1 MQSVFHQQPPPLKPL
16 TSSWAKSPRSY
27 GEDSTEMLPLYIH
40 LDDTASVADNMWDN
54 WLPQATR
61 RLISQSFTTE
71 LLAKKAA
78 VFLAAGHDIGKHS
91 SAFAMQVR
99 PLADR
104 MRDAGMHF
112 VPLSPGE
119 RRSAPHSII
128 SYLSMLKWF
137 ETKTGTWGVPG
148 VNALAGVVG
157 GHHGVYPD
165 GTCTPMNVS
174 AFANE
179 EHLHWSKDRLIWWD
193 RAAATAG
200 LSDAEIETLACCTP
214 TQSALHSLTGFV
226 IVCDWIASN
235 ADLFP
240 LTRNAD
246 RNSRTQQALHN
257 LALPAPWSPAIPDS
271 LETLF
276 SARFDL
282 PAGAAPRTTQLAAME
297 SASEIDSPGLILIE
311 APTGEGKTEAALAA
325 AEIVASR
332 FQYGGAVVALPTC
345 ATSDGIFNRIL
356 SWLERAIP
364 ENMEA
369 SAVLCHSRAQFN
381 DEYRGLLESHNQL
394 HPVYDDLEEFGHKHD
409 CGKISAHWWLQG
421 RKKSSLANFSVGTI
435 DQVLFA
441 ALSSKHVMLRHL
453 GLAGKVVILDEIHSA
468 DTYMSVYLDR
478 ALEWFGASGTTVI
491 ALSATLSP
499 TRRAEMCT
507 AYARGQRSSVH
518 VRPKSMSFNERRER
532 RKDSLPDPEKTLWKK
547 ATEVTAY
554 PAVSC
559 VSNGEIKVRTPLPSG
574 RTRTFSIRSIGESA
588 EDIAQTAL
596 EITTEGGC
604 VGIIANTVSRAQ
616 EIYST
621 LAASIPK
628 KEIFLLH
635 SRFLAVD
642 RRSREKKLLTLL
654 GPNGQRPARLIVVS
668 TQVIEQS
675 LDIDFDALVSDLAP
689 MDLLIQRAG
698 RMHRHQTNNAR
709 RPVNL
714 RSAIL
719 HISGVTGVDLERS
732 EIPVDPPS
740 FPKGSRY
747 VYGEAALLRTTLTL
761 LRHGTVIT
769 SPTDVSSL
777 VDSAY
782 SADLNS
788 PSSWADAWTNAHE
801 REIEQ
806 HNESRAR
813 ASTFLVPSP
822 SRGGIVG
829 WATIS
834 DEEPGGRNIGV
845 PQVRDADATYEVIVI
860 QRRGDIL
867 TTLPWLGDYGNQVVN
882 PITGIDTEL
891 AKNIAMCTVSLPAF
905 LSKGSLGDEVLDTLE
920 KNYIDVWQKS
930 HWLRGQLPLI
940 LDENLSVEINK
951 YRIWYDTATGIK
963 IEKIGASEAGA

>member
-1 MQSVFHQQPPPLKPL
+1 MQSVFHQQPPPPNPL
-16 TSSWAKSPRSY
+16 TSSWAKSPRRY

-40 LDDTASVADNMWDN
+40 LDDTASVADIMWEN

-61 RLISQSFTTE
+61 RLVATSFTTE

-104 MRDAGMHF
+104 MRDAGMRF
-112 VPLSPGE
+112 IPLSPGE
-119 RRSAPHSII
+119 RRRAPHSII

-137 ETKTGTWGVPG
+137 EAKSGTWGAPG
-148 VNALAGVVG
+148 AGALAGVVG

-246 RNSRTQQALHN
+246 RNSRTQQALRD
-257 LALPAPWSPAIPDS
+257 LALPAPWSPSIPANP
-271 LETLF
+271 EALF
-276 SARFDL
+276 SSRFDL
-282 PAGAAPRTTQLAAME
+282 PPGSTPRTIQLAAME
-297 SASEIDSPGLILIE
+297 SASEIDGPGLILIE

-332 FQYGGAVVALPTC
+332 FQYGGAVIALPTC

-356 SWLERAIP
+356 SWLKRAIP
-364 ENMEA
+364 ENMKA

-381 DEYRGLLESHNQL
+381 DEYRGLLESRNHL
-394 HPVYDDLEEFGHKHD
+394 HPVYDDLGESGHND
-409 CGKISAHWWLQG
+409 EWGKISAHWWLQG
-421 RKKSSLANFSVGTI
+421 RKKSSLADFSVGTI
-435 DQVLFA
+435 DQVLFS
-441 ALSSKHVMLRHL
+441 ALASKHVMLRHL
-453 GLAGKVVILDEIHSA
+453 GLTGKVVILDEIHSA

-478 ALEWFGASGTTVI
+478 VLEWFGAAGTTVI

-499 TRRAEMCT
+499 ARRAEMCT
-507 AYARGQRSSVH
+507 AYARGQLSSVPG
-518 VRPKSMSFNERRER
+518 RPKSMSFSERRAR
-532 RKDSLPDPEKTLWKK
+532 RQDSLPDPEENLWKK

-554 PAVSC
+554 PAISC
-559 VSNGEIKVRTPLPSG
+559 VSNGEIKVRTPPPSG
-574 RTRTFSIRSIGESA
+574 RTRTFFIRSIGESA
-588 EDIAQTAL
+588 DDIAQTAL
-596 EITTEGGC
+596 EITSGGGC

-621 LAASIPK
+621 LAASIPE

-769 SPTDVSSL
+769 SPTNVSSL

-782 SADLNS
+782 STDLNH
-788 PSSWADAWTNAHE
+788 PSSWAETWSNAHE
-801 REIEQ
+801 KETQQR
-806 HNESRAR
+806 HESRAR
-813 ASTFLVPSP
+813 ASTFLVPPP
-822 SRGGIVG
+822 SRGGTVG
-829 WATIS
+829 WATIG
-834 DEEPGGRNIGV
+834 DEEPGDRKIGV

-860 QRRGDIL
+860 QRQGDSLI
-867 TTLPWLGDYGNQVVN
+867 TLPWLGDYGKCVVN
-882 PITGIDTEL
+882 PIIGVDDEL
-891 AKNIAMCTVSLPAF
+891 ARNIAMCTVTLPAF
-905 LSKGSLGDEVLDTLE
+905 LAKGKLGDDVLDILE
-920 KNYIDVWQKS
+920 TNYIDVWQKS
-930 HWLRGQLPLI
+930 HWLRGQLPLV
-940 LDENLSVEINK
+940 LDEYFSTTIGQYK
-951 YRIWYDTATGIK
+951 IWYDTETGLN
-963 IEKIGASEAGA
+963 IEKDAGTNSGA